1 MRGHAIT
8 ARSQELTKNL
18 SNTRLQLDNH
28 FKSIKRRE
36 ASFKTAKLVNFDEE
50 LKAKARLT
58 RGITVEPGR
67 SSVAS
72 DADSRATSSGPPKN
86 LSRSYSSPETLF
98 PSEWGGHLAMPKPP
112 GSPAAFPLAV
122 GRFCADVPA
131 CQHPPPHPGAH
142 SMKPAQTRSMAAFAT
157 SHTAG
162 FGYGPTSP
170 PSASTAL
177 NSSPLPC
184 CSTGLCALPPR
195 RQPGLDRS
203 STTFE
208 DLDRNLA
215 AIDADGEK
223 EKDPMISRLGHLMA
237 LLGPRYKCV
246 SKELMW
252 EKAKR
257 GDRTPIERRLD
268 KFGGIVNLGG
278 GPDRLRPSGSAPGE
292 NDSDG
297 TARVAWLEARTA
309 ERERRNQAARGN
321 GR

>member
-18 SNTRLQLDNH
+18 VNTRLQLDNH

-36 ASFKTAKLVNFDEE
+36 ANFKNAKLVNFDEE
-50 LKAKARLT
+50 LKAKARLA
-58 RGITVEPGR
+58 RGIDVETGQPGR
-67 SSVAS
+67 SSDSA
-72 DADSRATSSGPPKN
+72 SRATSSGQPKN
-86 LSRSYSSPETLF
+86 LSRSYSSPETQF
-98 PSEWGGHLAMPKPP
+98 PEQWGGHLAMPKPP

-142 SMKPAQTRSMAAFAT
+142 SMKPAQTRSMTAFAT

-170 PSASTAL
+170 PSASTAA
-177 NSSPLPC
+177 SSP
-184 CSTGLCALPPR
+184 SAMPPR
-195 RQPGLDRS
+195 RQLGLERS
-203 STTFE
+203 AGQTFE
-208 DLDRNLA
+208 DLSLSATDVA
-215 AIDADGEK
+215 GGK
-223 EKDPMISRLGHLMA
+223 EKDPMIHRLGHLMA

-257 GDRTPIERRLD
+257 GDRTPVERRLD
-268 KFGGIVNLGG
+268 KFGGIVALGG
-278 GPDRLRPSGSAPGE
+278 GPDRLRPSGSAPAE
-292 NDSDG
+292 DEDG

-309 ERERRNQAARGN
+309 ERERRNQAARNN
-321 GR
+321 GGVAR